1 MTRLTLGA
9 RNLLVQAPEVKALI
23 SAGVLGGG
31 AAFSTWKDGW
41 VFADQ
46 PYANIESRSHMAL
59 VVISDGGG
67 WQGPDPAGTS
77 RFPRLLVDIWASP
90 TRHVSDHTSVKIQ
103 DADILIEDVFAALRP
118 YLHTVNLGVP
128 GSPDHSLTTWQG
140 VPGSPRVWGTA
151 AQIVGRTGVT
161 VLSSEQQGEPNFS
174 DVRDGNGARMG
185 RYAFGLHI
193 A

>member
-23 SAGVLGGG
+23 TAGLLGGG
-31 AAFSTWKDGW
+31 PTFRTWKDGW
-41 VFADQ
+41 VFADM
-46 PYANIESRSHMAL
+46 PYANIESRSHTAL
-59 VVISDGGG
+59 VVITDGGG
-67 WQGPDPAGTS
+67 WQGPDPTGTS

-90 TRHVSDHTSVKIQ
+90 TRDEDDCTSIQVQ
-103 DADILIEDVFAALRP
+103 DADILIEDVFAAMRP

-128 GSPDHSLTTWQG
+128 VTATPAQAWLGA
-140 VPGSPRVWGTA
+140 PGYPRVWGTA
-151 AQIVGRTGVT
+151 AQIAGHTGVT
-161 VLSSEQQGEPNFS
+161 VLSSEQLGEPDFN